1 MKKVVVA
8 SAPWCQ
14 NCNVLKKSLTSAGI
28 DYEEVNVD
36 VNPEFAKVNSVR
48 GLPTTIIYDNN
59 DVVVERVTGEASIEQ
74 IKKALEG

>member
-48 GLPTTIIYDNN
+48 GLPTTIIYNN
-59 DVVVERVTGEASIEQ
+59 DVVVERVTGAASIEQ
-74 IKKALEG
+74 IKKVLEG

>member
-36 VNPEFAKVNSVR
+36 INPEFAKVNFVR
-48 GLPTTIIYDNN
+48 GLPTTIIYNN
-59 DVVVERVTGEASIEQ
+59 DVVVERVTGAASIEQ
-74 IKKALEG
+74 IKKVLEG

>member
-28 DYEEVNVD
+28 TYEEINVD
-36 VNPEFAKVNSVR
+36 INPEFAKTNMVR
-48 GLPTTIIYDNN
+48 GLPTTIIYDN
-59 DVVVERVTGEASIEQ
+59 DVVVERVTGAASIEQ
-74 IKKALEG
+74 IKKVLEG